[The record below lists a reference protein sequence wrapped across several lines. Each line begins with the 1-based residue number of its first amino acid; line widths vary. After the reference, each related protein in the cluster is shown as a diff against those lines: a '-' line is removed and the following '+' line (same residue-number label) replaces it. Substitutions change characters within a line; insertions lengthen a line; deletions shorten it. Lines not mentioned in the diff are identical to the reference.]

1 MNTEKQEKTQETTS
15 QDDSKSV
22 LSDQINKVVDDLVAS
37 KEQKEEKQPE
47 EKTPVAEEVIK
58 PEEEK
63 EPVEDDD
70 TELLIER
77 AVKAGIPL
85 KTAKKI
91 TDTES
96 LSEMCEAFEAK
107 SSPADSKKE
116 APTPK
121 EEEKDEIESILS
133 EFPDFEDDAEDYDP
147 KLLSAIN
154 VLKKLVFAQNTT
166 IKKMN
171 SEGSARSSES
181 WTDTKIEALGKD
193 FAEALGVGQAKAD
206 DTQKANRASIEK
218 KFNMLTKGYE
228 ATGEEVDKDEVF
240 NEAVALVLGDVK
252 TKSQSVARAE
262 ALDKRSKLHLAR
274 PTGSHQTR
282 VGDADSETVALLEK
296 KFKF

>member
-1 MNTEKQEKTQETTS
+1 MNTEKTEKTQETTS

-22 LSDQINKVVDDLVAS
+22 LSEQINKVVDDLVAS
-37 KEQKEEKQPE
+37 KAPKEEKQPE
-47 EKTPVAEEVIK
+47 EKAPVAEDVIK
-58 PEEEK
+58 PIEEK

-91 TDTES
+91 DAES

-116 APTPK
+116 VQKPK
-121 EEEKDEIESILS
+121 EDEKDEIESILS
-133 EFPDFEDDAEDYDP
+133 EFPDFDDDAEEYDP

>member
-22 LSDQINKVVDDLVAS
+22 LSEQINKVVDDLVAS
-37 KEQKEEKQPE
+37 KAPKEEKQPE
-47 EKTPVAEEVIK
+47 EKAPVTEDVTKLI
-58 PEEEK
+58 EEK
-63 EPVEDDD
+63 EPAEDDD

-91 TDTES
+91 DAES

-116 APTPK
+116 VQKPK
-121 EEEKDEIESILS
+121 EDEKDEIESILA